1 MDGTAVAIH
10 LRHRVSE
17 DLDVMTLRSFSGS
30 AVEERLRETVSSIEP
45 IEVSD
50 NMFHGFVDGVE
61 VDVFR
66 ALPTNGVAPEK
77 IRWICPGTTISGM
90 EIGSIPDLMAT
101 KLDTIM
107 YRAKLRDYLDLAELD
122 RSGACSLEAG
132 LGYYCRRFGYH
143 YPPPVLE
150 RIIRLLESPG
160 TLPADPDYEAR
171 SEASLRYLRGR
182 APGLWG
188 RLAALRD
195 QTAGEAR

>member
-1 MDGTAVAIH
+1 MGGTAVAIH
-10 LRHRVSE
+10 LRHRVSA
-17 DLDVMTLRSFSGS
+17 DLEVMTLRSFSGS
-30 AVEERLRETVSSIEP
+30 AVEERLRETVTSVEP

-50 NMFHGFVDGVE
+50 NMFHGFVDGAK
-61 VDVFR
+61 VDVSR
-66 ALPTNGVAPEK
+66 ALPTNGVTAEQM
-77 IRWICPGTTISGM
+77 RWICPGTNVGGM

-107 YRAKLRDYLDLAELD
+107 YRAKLRDYLDLSELD

-171 SEASLRYLRGR
+171 SELSLSYLRDR
-182 APGLWG
+182 APDLWE
-188 RLAALRD
+188 RLATLRD
-195 QTAGEAR
+195 QTAG